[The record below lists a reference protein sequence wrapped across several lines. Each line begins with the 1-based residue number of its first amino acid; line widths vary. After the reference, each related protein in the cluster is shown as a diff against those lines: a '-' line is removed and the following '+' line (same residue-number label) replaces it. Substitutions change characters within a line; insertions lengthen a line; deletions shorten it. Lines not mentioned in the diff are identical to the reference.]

1 MSYDSDFENTY
12 MVEFQSGRVIH
23 VGQYTVE
30 DVKEYCADE
39 HPDEVIKSIYEEVYT
54 NDGED
59 DEYDGQPDEAQEWHD
74 FDPEC

>member
-1 MSYDSDFENTY
+1 MSYDSDFENVY

-59 DEYDGQPDEAQEWHD
+59 EDDGQPDEAQEWHD

>member
-1 MSYDSDFENTY
+1 MSYDSDFERVY

-59 DEYDGQPDEAQEWHD
+59 EDDGQPDEAQEWHD